1 MSTTKRYITWKDLEG
16 HILEIARQMYEH
28 KWEPDLIVGITRGGA
43 IPAVMLS
50 HFLGV
55 KMVGL
60 DVSLRDSANGP
71 ESNLWLAEDA
81 AAGKQILIVDD
92 INDTGATLNWIVED
106 WEKTVNGRKIK
117 WGGDVRFA
125 VIVDNES
132 SDAIPYVAY
141 SGTSINKSSDPQWIV
156 FPYEEF
162 WRPNDR

>member
-1 MSTTKRYITWKDLEG
+1 MIKKRFINWKEMEG
-16 HILEIARQMYEH
+16 HVIEIARQIQ
-28 KWEPDLIVGITRGGA
+28 KDGWKPDLIVGITRGGA

-50 HFLGV
+50 HYLGV

-60 DVSLRDSANGP
+60 DVSLRDSENGP

-106 WEKTVNGRKIK
+106 WEKSVNGQKIK
-117 WGGDVRFA
+117 WSGDVRFA
-125 VIVDNES
+125 VIIDNES
-132 SDAIPYVAY
+132 SASIPYVAY
-141 SGTSINKSSDPQWIV
+141 SGDSVNKSNEDVWIV

-162 WRPNDR
+162 WRNVNT